1 MEPADDQAR
10 EIAELRDRLSRLS
23 QASLRINESLDF
35 DTVLQG
41 VLDSACS
48 LTGAR
53 YGVITLLDESG
64 QIEDFVTSG
73 LTPEEH
79 RRLTEL
85 PEGMMFFEYLSRITE
100 PLRLSDFHSYTR
112 ALGLPE
118 FRPPMAVSPVL
129 TFLAAP
135 IRHLGE
141 CVGAFYVGEKD
152 VEFTPEDE
160 ETLVM
165 FASQAA
171 LVIANARRHRDE
183 QRARADLETLIDT
196 SPVGVLVFDAKT
208 GGLTSINREARRI
221 VSGLHMPDGSA
232 EELLDM
238 LTFRRADGREISLEE
253 FPLAQALSTGESVRA
268 EEIVIE
274 VPDGGSVTTLVNATP
289 IRSQEGEVVSVVV
302 TVQDMTPLE
311 EMERLRAEFLGMV
324 SHELRTPLT
333 SIKGSAATLTEAAS
347 DLDPAEMLQFFRI
360 IGEQADYMR
369 DLIGDLLDVARIET
383 GALSVAPAPAEV
395 ATLVDEARSRFQ
407 SGGGRNNLHIDLS
420 PELPL
425 VMADGRRII
434 QVLNNLL
441 TNAARTSH
449 EASAIRV
456 SAVREGY
463 HVAVSVTDE
472 GRGIAAERLPHLFRK
487 FSRIDG
493 EDRRRDIAGSGLGL
507 AICKGIVETHGGRI
521 WAESDGPG
529 RGARFTFTIP
539 VAGDAAAGV
548 RSLSARSRRAE
559 RERTRILAVDDDPQT
574 LRHVRA
580 ALTKAGYTP
589 VVTGDPEEVSR
600 LMAEEEPRLVLLD
613 LMLPDSDGMQ
623 LMKEIREVSD
633 VPVIFLSVNG
643 QEETIARAF
652 EKGADDYVVKP
663 FSPTEL
669 VARIKAALR
678 KREAPEW
685 AEPSEPYVFGELTID
700 YAERRVTLAGRPVQL
715 TAIEYGLLFEL
726 SANAGRVMT
735 YDRLLQRVWG
745 LRGSGDLASGA
756 HRREAAPPQAGR
768 RRQQPHLH
776 PQRAPRRLPHAEGGR
791 AGEGGRFQADALG
804 VRCGH
809 LMFPTLGGVL
819 IIFPY
824 LSYPYLTVPTKGG
837 VGDGNQEEETYLGL
851 GPHLSASAKSHRRTQ
866 RRQYAWVLPNCD

>member
-1 MEPADDQAR
+1 MEQADDQAR

-53 YGVITLLDESG
+53 YGVITLLNESG
-64 QIEDFVTSG
+64 RIQDFLYSG
-73 LTPEEH
+73 LTPEES
-79 RRLTEL
+79 RRFAEF
-85 PEGMMFFEYLSRITE
+85 PNGMLFFEYLSSISE
-100 PLRLSDFHSYTR
+100 PLRLRDFHSYVR
-112 ALGLPE
+112 ELGLPE
-118 FRPPMAVSPVL
+118 FHPPMAVSSPL
-129 TFLAAP
+129 PFLAAP

-141 CVGAFYVGEKD
+141 SVGAFYVGEKEL
-152 VEFTPEDE
+152 EFTPEDE

-183 QRARADLETLIDT
+183 QRTRADLETLVNT
-196 SPVGVLVFDAKT
+196 TPVGVMVFDAGT
-208 GGLTSINREARRI
+208 GEVRSINREARRI
-221 VSGLHMPDGSA
+221 VSDLCAPDGTA
-232 EELLDM
+232 EQLLEV
-238 LTFRRADGREISLEE
+238 LTFRRADGREVSLVE
-253 FPLAQALSTGESVRA
+253 FPLTQGLRTGETVRA
-268 EEIVIE
+268 EEIVLQS
-274 VPDGGSVTTLVNATP
+274 PDGRSVTTLVNATP
-289 IRSQEGEVVSVVV
+289 IFLEEGEVESVVV
-302 TVQDMTPLE
+302 TIQDMTPME

-324 SHELRTPLT
+324 SHELRTPLA

-347 DLDPAEMLQFFRI
+347 DLDPAEMLQFYRI

-383 GALSVAPAPAEV
+383 GELSVAPVPADV
-395 ATLVDEARSRFQ
+395 ASLVDEARSRFQ
-407 SGGGRNNLHIDLS
+407 SGGGRNNLRIDLS
-420 PELPL
+420 SELPL
-425 VMADGRRII
+425 VMADGRRIV

-441 TNAARTSH
+441 SNAAWNSH
-449 EASAIRV
+449 EASAIGV

-529 RGARFTFTIP
+529 LGARFTFTIP
-539 VAGDAAAGV
+539 VAGDAVAGLP
-548 RSLSARSRRAE
+548 RLSARRERAE
-559 RERTRILAVDDDPQT
+559 KERTRILAVDDDPQT
-574 LRHVRA
+574 LRYVRD
-580 ALTKAGYTP
+580 ALARAGYAP
-589 VVTGDPEEVSR
+589 IVTGDPQEAASLVE
-600 LMAEEEPRLVLLD
+600 ANDPHLVLLD
-613 LMLPDSDGMQ
+613 LMLPGTDGIE
-623 LMKEIREVSD
+623 LMGDILDMAD
-633 VPVIFLSVNG
+633 VPVIFLSAYG
-643 QEETIARAF
+643 QEEIIARAF
-652 EKGADDYVVKP
+652 ENGADDYVVKP

-685 AEPSEPYVFGELTID
+685 AEPSQPYVFGDLTID
-700 YAERRVTLAGRPVQL
+700 YAERRVTLAGGPVQL

-745 LRGSGDLASGA
+745 LRSSGDS
-756 HRREAAPPQAGR
+756 RRVRTAAKQLR
-768 RRQQPHLH
+768 RKLGDDANNPTYILNE
-776 PQRAPRRLPHAEGGR
+776 PRVGYRME
-791 AGEGGRFQADALG
+791 
-804 VRCGH
+804 
-809 LMFPTLGGVL
+809 
-819 IIFPY
+819 
-824 LSYPYLTVPTKGG
+824 KG
-837 VGDGNQEEETYLGL
+837 
-851 GPHLSASAKSHRRTQ
+851 
-866 RRQYAWVLPNCD
+866 

>member
-1 MEPADDQAR
+1 MKLADDQAR

-64 QIEDFVTSG
+64 QVQDFVTSG
-73 LTPEEH
+73 LTAQEH
-79 RRLTEL
+79 RRFTDL
-85 PEGMMFFEYLSRITE
+85 PEGMMFFQYLSNIQE
-100 PLRLSDFHSYTR
+100 PLRLRDFHSHIR
-112 ALGLPE
+112 SLGLPE
-118 FRPPMAVSPVL
+118 FQPPMAVSTPL
-129 TFLAAP
+129 PFLAAP

-141 CVGAFYVGEKD
+141 SVGAFYVGEKD

-183 QRARADLETLIDT
+183 QRARADMETLVNT
-196 SPVGVLVFDAKT
+196 TPVGVLVFDAKT
-208 GGLTSINREARRI
+208 GGVTSVNREARRI

-253 FPLAQALSTGESVRA
+253 FPLAQALSTGETVRA

-274 VPDGGSVTTLVNATP
+274 VPGGGSVTTLVNATP
-289 IRSQEGEVVSVVV
+289 IRSEEGEVVSVVV
-302 TVQDMTPLE
+302 TLQDMTPLE

-360 IGEQADYMR
+360 IGEQADHMR

-383 GALSVAPAPAEV
+383 GELPVSPAPAEV
-395 ATLVDEARSRFQ
+395 ASLVDEARSRFQ
-407 SGGGRNNLHIDLS
+407 SGGGRNNLRIDLS

-425 VMADGRRII
+425 VMADGRRIV
-434 QVLNNLL
+434 QVLSNLL
-441 TNAARTSH
+441 TNAARHSH
-449 EASAIRV
+449 ESSAIGV

-507 AICKGIVETHGGRI
+507 AICKGIVEAHGGRI

-529 RGARFTFTIP
+529 LGARFTFTIP

-548 RSLSARSRRAE
+548 PRLSDRSRRAE
-559 RERTRILAVDDDPQT
+559 RERERILVVDDDPQT
-574 LRHVRA
+574 LRHVRD
-580 ALTKAGYTP
+580 ALTNAGYAP
-589 VVTGDPEEVSR
+589 VLTGDPQEALSQVE
-600 LMAEEEPRLVLLD
+600 ANDPHLVLLD
-613 LMLPDSDGMQ
+613 LMLPGTDGIE
-623 LMKEIREVSD
+623 LMGNILDMAD
-633 VPVIFLSVNG
+633 VPVIFLSAYG

-652 EKGADDYVVKP
+652 ENGADDYVVKP
-663 FSPTEL
+663 FSPMEL

-685 AEPSEPYVFGELTID
+685 AEPPEPFVLGELAID

-735 YDRLLQRVWG
+735 YDRLLRRVWG
-745 LRGSGDLASGA
+745 LRKSGDS
-756 HRREAAPPQAGR
+756 RRVRTAAKQLRRKLGDDADNPTYILNEPRVGYRMAEAETQER
-768 RRQQPHLH
+768 
-776 PQRAPRRLPHAEGGR
+776 
-791 AGEGGRFQADALG
+791 GEA
-804 VRCGH
+804 
-809 LMFPTLGGVL
+809 
-819 IIFPY
+819 
-824 LSYPYLTVPTKGG
+824 
-837 VGDGNQEEETYLGL
+837 
-851 GPHLSASAKSHRRTQ
+851 
-866 RRQYAWVLPNCD
+866 

>member
-1 MEPADDQAR
+1 MEQADEPQR

-53 YGVITLLDESG
+53 YGVITLLDDSG
-64 QIEDFVTSG
+64 RIEDFVTSG

-79 RRLTEL
+79 RRFTEL

-100 PLRLSDFHSYTR
+100 PLRLRDFHSHTR

-141 CVGAFYVGEKD
+141 SVGAFYVGEKE

-171 LVIANARRHRDE
+171 LVIANARRYRDE
-183 QRARADLETLIDT
+183 QRARADLETLVNT
-196 SPVGVLVFDAKT
+196 APVGVLVFDAKT
-208 GGLTSINREARRI
+208 GGLTSVNREARRI

-232 EELLDM
+232 EQLLDM
-238 LTFRRADGREISLEE
+238 LTFRRADGREVSLEE
-253 FPLAQALSTGESVRA
+253 FPLALALSTGETVRA

-274 VPDGGSVTTLVNATP
+274 VPGGGSVTTLVNATP
-289 IRSQEGEVVSVVV
+289 IRSEEGEVVSVVV
-302 TVQDMTPLE
+302 TLQDMTPLE
-311 EMERLRAEFLGMV
+311 ELERLRAEFLGMV

-333 SIKGSAATLTEAAS
+333 SIKGSAATLTEAVS

-360 IGEQADYMR
+360 IGEQADHMR

-383 GALSVAPAPAEV
+383 GELPVAPAPAEV
-395 ATLVDEARSRFQ
+395 AVLVDEARRRFQ
-407 SGGGRNNLHIDLS
+407 SGGGRNNLRIDLS

-425 VMADGRRII
+425 VMVDRRRVV
-434 QVLNNLL
+434 QVLSNLL
-441 TNAARTSH
+441 SNAARHSH
-449 EASAIRV
+449 EASVIGV

-487 FSRIDG
+487 FSRLEG
-493 EDRRRDIAGSGLGL
+493 EDRGRDIAGSGLGL
-507 AICKGIVETHGGRI
+507 AICKGIVEAHGGRI

-529 RGARFTFTIP
+529 LGARFTFTIP
-539 VAGDAAAGV
+539 VAQDAGIGASNLPV
-548 RSLSARSRRAE
+548 SSRRSE
-559 RERTRILAVDDDPQT
+559 RERERILAVDDDPQT
-574 LRHVRA
+574 LRHVRD
-580 ALTKAGYTP
+580 ALTNAGYAP
-589 VVTGDPEEVSR
+589 VLTGDPEEALSLVE
-600 LMAEEEPRLVLLD
+600 ANDPHLVLLD
-613 LMLPDSDGMQ
+613 LMLPGTDGIE
-623 LMKEIREVSD
+623 LMRSILDMAD
-633 VPVIFLSVNG
+633 VPVIFLSAYG

-652 EKGADDYVVKP
+652 ENGADDYVVKP
-663 FSPTEL
+663 FSPMEL

-685 AEPSEPYVFGELTID
+685 DEPSGPFVLGELTID

-715 TAIEYGLLFEL
+715 TAIEYGLLLEL
-726 SANAGRVMT
+726 SANAGRVLT
-735 YDRLLQRVWG
+735 YDRLLRRVWG
-745 LRGSGDLASGA
+745 LRRSGDS
-756 HRREAAPPQAGR
+756 RRVRTAAKQLR
-768 RRQQPHLH
+768 RKLGDDANNPTYILNE
-776 PQRAPRRLPHAEGGR
+776 PRVGYRMAKGETQGLEEG
-791 AGEGGRFQADALG
+791 E
-804 VRCGH
+804 
-809 LMFPTLGGVL
+809 P
-819 IIFPY
+819 
-824 LSYPYLTVPTKGG
+824 
-837 VGDGNQEEETYLGL
+837 
-851 GPHLSASAKSHRRTQ
+851 KS
-866 RRQYAWVLPNCD
+866 